1 MSSKPS
7 HPLGRVDFVV
17 VGGVGGVAA
26 GAFAFVSGGVG
37 EGKEKTML
45 CSSSDIR
52 LPSWA
57 SKGIL
62 GSYAR
67 LAIVQLSHEQSAMS
81 PCIARRRE
89 RSRL

>member
-1 MSSKPS
+1 M
-7 HPLGRVDFVV
+7 VV
-17 VGGVGGVAA
+17 AGVAGDA
-26 GAFAFVSGGVG
+26 DVTLPFESVELG